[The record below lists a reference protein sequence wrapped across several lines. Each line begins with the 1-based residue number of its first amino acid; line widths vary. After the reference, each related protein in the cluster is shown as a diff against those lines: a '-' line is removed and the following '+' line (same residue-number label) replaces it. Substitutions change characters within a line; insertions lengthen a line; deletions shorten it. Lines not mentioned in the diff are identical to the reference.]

1 MSTLFSVT
9 HSARSQGSGHSRH
22 LASDISTSDRQS
34 DFYEGAMKVSVYSN
48 DCGYFIAFKSESSFF
63 FRGVEAE
70 VSVMVTTDGTLT
82 TQP

>member
-1 MSTLFSVT
+1 MKTLFSVT

-22 LASDISTSDRQS
+22 LASDMSRQS
-34 DFYEGAMKVSVYSN
+34 DFYEGAMRVSVYSN
-48 DCGYFIAFKSESSFF
+48 DCGYLIAFKLESSFF